1 MALAAGALIVIA
13 MIFGPSLWVKF
24 VMRRYSTEK
33 PEMPGT
39 GGELA
44 KHLIKRFSLK
54 DVEVETT
61 ELGDHYDPIEKK
73 VRLSREH
80 YESKSLT
87 AVAIAA
93 HEVGHA
99 IQDHQGDRRLA
110 TRTKMVPIVNL
121 LARWSVVIISLSP
134 VIGIITRHP
143 IPFSLLLFPIG
154 LSGFIARMM
163 ITCSLIHCQLNLM
176 QVFLKHYPIL
186 REGDYVSQSNE
197 KAVSHV
203 LRAAALTY
211 VSAALADILNLNRW
225 TFIFFKAMKSLN
237 KDLSF
242 IIVNAIFL
250 VGNIFFWFFFELGF
264 LLITE
269 LNSLRTTNTTYKI

>member
-13 MIFGPSLWVKF
+13 VIFGPSLWVKF

-61 ELGDHYDPIEKK
+61 ELGDHYDPIEEK

-143 IPFSLLLFPIG
+143 IPFSLLLFIG

-163 ITCSLIHCQLNLM
+163 MHAVTLPIEFDASFSKAL
-176 QVFLKHYPIL
+176 PIL

-211 VSAALADILNLNRW
+211 VSAALADTLNLSRW
-225 TFIFFKAMKSLN
+225 IFI
-237 KDLSF
+237 
-242 IIVNAIFL
+242 
-250 VGNIFFWFFFELGF
+250 
-264 LLITE
+264 LL
-269 LNSLRTTNTTYKI
+269 RR

>member
-1 MALAAGALIVIA
+1 MLYALGVLIVLAI
-13 MIFGPSLWVKF
+13 IFGPSLWVKF

-44 KHLIKRFSLK
+44 KHLINRFSLK

-134 VIGIITRHP
+134 IIGIIMRHP
-143 IPFSLLLFPIG
+143 MPFSLLLFLG

-163 ITCSLIHCQLNLM
+163 VHAVTLPIEFDASFSKAL
-176 QVFLKHYPIL
+176 PIL
-186 REGDYVSQSNE
+186 REGNYVSQSNE

-211 VSAALADILNLNRW
+211 VSAALADILNLSRW
-225 TFIFFKAMKSLN
+225 IFI
-237 KDLSF
+237 
-242 IIVNAIFL
+242 
-250 VGNIFFWFFFELGF
+250 
-264 LLITE
+264 LL
-269 LNSLRTTNTTYKI
+269 RR

>member
-1 MALAAGALIVIA
+1 MAIAAGVLIVLA
-13 MIFGPSLWVKF
+13 VIFGPSLWVKF

-99 IQDHQGDRRLA
+99 IQDHQGDKRLA

-143 IPFSLLLFPIG
+143 IPFSLLLFIG

-163 ITCSLIHCQLNLM
+163 IHAVTLPIEFDASFSKAL
-176 QVFLKHYPIL
+176 PIL

-211 VSAALADILNLNRW
+211 VSAALADTLNLSRW
-225 TFIFFKAMKSLN
+225 IFI
-237 KDLSF
+237 
-242 IIVNAIFL
+242 
-250 VGNIFFWFFFELGF
+250 
-264 LLITE
+264 LL
-269 LNSLRTTNTTYKI
+269 RR

>member
-1 MALAAGALIVIA
+1 MVLAAVVLLVLAL
-13 MIFGPSLWVKF
+13 IFGPSLWVKL
-24 VMRRYSTEK
+24 VMKRYSSQQ

-54 DVEVETT
+54 DVEVEIT

-99 IQDHQGDRRLA
+99 IQDHQGDKRLA

-143 IPFSLLLFPIG
+143 IPFSLLLFIG

-163 ITCSLIHCQLNLM
+163 MHAVTLPIEFDASFSKAL
-176 QVFLKHYPIL
+176 PIL

-211 VSAALADILNLNRW
+211 VSAALADTLNLSRW
-225 TFIFFKAMKSLN
+225 IFI
-237 KDLSF
+237 
-242 IIVNAIFL
+242 
-250 VGNIFFWFFFELGF
+250 
-264 LLITE
+264 LL
-269 LNSLRTTNTTYKI
+269 RR

>member
-1 MALAAGALIVIA
+1 MLYAFGVLIVLAI
-13 MIFGPSLWVKF
+13 IFGPSLWVKF

-54 DVEVETT
+54 DVEVEIT

-73 VRLSREH
+73 VRLLREH

-99 IQDHQGDRRLA
+99 IQDHQGDKRLA

-143 IPFSLLLFPIG
+143 IPFSLLLFIG

-163 ITCSLIHCQLNLM
+163 MHAVTLPIEFDASFSKAL
-176 QVFLKHYPIL
+176 PIL

-211 VSAALADILNLNRW
+211 VSAALADTLNLSRW
-225 TFIFFKAMKSLN
+225 IFI
-237 KDLSF
+237 
-242 IIVNAIFL
+242 
-250 VGNIFFWFFFELGF
+250 
-264 LLITE
+264 LL
-269 LNSLRTTNTTYKI
+269 RR

>member
-1 MALAAGALIVIA
+1 MVLVASALIILA
-13 MIFGPSLWVKF
+13 LIFGPSLWVKF

-73 VRLSREH
+73 VRLLPEH
-80 YESKSLT
+80 YGSKSLT
-87 AVAIAA
+87 AIAIAA

-99 IQDHQGDRRLA
+99 IQDHQGDKRLA

-143 IPFSLLLFPIG
+143 IPFSLLLFIG

-163 ITCSLIHCQLNLM
+163 MHAVTLPIEFDASFSKAL
-176 QVFLKHYPIL
+176 PIL

-211 VSAALADILNLNRW
+211 VSAALADILNLSRW
-225 TFIFFKAMKSLN
+225 IFI
-237 KDLSF
+237 
-242 IIVNAIFL
+242 
-250 VGNIFFWFFFELGF
+250 
-264 LLITE
+264 LL
-269 LNSLRTTNTTYKI
+269 RR